1 MRKLSKNDELF
12 LYAVTADV
20 PQAPRHIFS
29 LGYRI
34 KKRRII
40 RDYLRGLGSSGPQ
53 GRRIRPK
60 YVLIA
65 VIAACLLL
73 TGFGVLTLL
82 NGFRVTDYG
91 THSLLYLS
99 ENISNAPQ
107 TIEKKFYI
115 DMDTSGYEV
124 NIVSDLY
131 YQYWIEYRKGDE
143 YFSIQQD
150 ICELYDAAR
159 IRLNTENCLTKPTP
173 VNIDSWKG
181 VYYQTFNGGHTF
193 ILNTGDYII
202 TCLSNYDKKSTIN
215 MLKMTKFK

>member
-40 RDYLRGLGSSGPQ
+40 RDYLRGLGSTEPQ

-115 DMDTSGYEV
+115 DMDMSKYEKTVAIDSEFIYVVEYAYDSGCISIYQSTLEAFDGIRV
-124 NIVSDLY
+124 NTENANIEPTAITIGEWNGLY
-131 YQYWIEYRKGDE
+131 YQTYKGTHD
-143 YFSIQQD
+143 FV
-150 ICELYDAAR
+150 LY
-159 IRLNTENCLTKPTP
+159 
-173 VNIDSWKG
+173 
-181 VYYQTFNGGHTF
+181 
-193 ILNTGDYII
+193 TGDYVISYMGKI
-202 TCLSNYDKKSTIN
+202 DKAELENIVKA
-215 MLKMTKFK
+215 TKFK